1 MLRWLTEMG
10 FTLTV
15 SGGKKAA
22 QHIAR
27 LSSVPPLEVVA
38 GYPADLPPHPGALHR
53 FDILQNGFSR
63 PPGSEEG
70 TGIQLEGEGAS
81 IPTIAAKNEF
91 GGGGSAGG
99 SHSEEYE
106 GVVSPERPFMR
117 PAFDANRD
125 DYKRRIYRIAR
136 SIITRQGADPQAMA
150 ADLGA
155 KMTADIK
162 HQIDI
167 TTAPGNTARTIWK
180 KLDADHPLI
189 DSGTMRESTT
199 FRVRI

>member
-1 MLRWLTEMG
+1 MG

-53 FDILQNGFSR
+53 VNQPD
-63 PPGSEEG
+63 GSVS
-70 TGIQLEGEGAS
+70 LEIEGAGES

-91 GGGGSAGG
+91 GDGGM
-99 SHSEEYE
+99 
-106 GVVSPERPFMR
+106 VPERAFMR
-117 PAFDANRD
+117 PAFNANRG
-125 DYKRRIYRIAR
+125 DYRRRAIRIVR
-136 SIITRQGADPQAMA
+136 SIIRQDGADPQNLA

-155 KMTADIK
+155 KMESDIK
-162 HQIDI
+162 GQIDA
-167 TTAPGNTARTIWK
+167 TTSPANTEFTIWK